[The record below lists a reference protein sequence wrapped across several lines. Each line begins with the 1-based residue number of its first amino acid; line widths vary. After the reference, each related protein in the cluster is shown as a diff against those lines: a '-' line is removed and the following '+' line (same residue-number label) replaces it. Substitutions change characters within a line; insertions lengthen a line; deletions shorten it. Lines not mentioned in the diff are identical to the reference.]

1 MYLFCSG
8 IWSGSNGK
16 NCQKIM
22 QSGEVFSHNCNVMV
36 MAVCEG
42 FIVSNLNSCILH
54 QQWYGNA
61 SKLFSQDG
69 QDGCLIPDSSAWPI
83 ATTSAAVNITAGDPG
98 EMPEG
103 SIVR

>member
-16 NCQKIM
+16 HCQKFM

-42 FIVSNLNSCILH
+42 FIVSNLNSCIFPTLL
-54 QQWYGNA
+54 WYGNA
-61 SKLFSQDG
+61 
-69 QDGCLIPDSSAWPI
+69 
-83 ATTSAAVNITAGDPG
+83 T
-98 EMPEG
+98 
-103 SIVR
+103 